1 MSITFDPKE
10 VIWAQKYRP
19 KALADV
25 ILPERIKAE
34 FRQAV
39 ENDNA
44 QHLILSGSA
53 GTGKTTSA
61 FAIANELKAS
71 VLFINASLE
80 TSIDVIRTRVL
91 EFSTTVSAFGRAG
104 RKIVIL
110 DEFESMS
117 TLAQNAIKSFSEQ
130 FSKNVFFIF
139 TTNHPNKIIEPLH
152 SRCNHVEF
160 KIRTDE
166 KSAIAK
172 EMFSRAC
179 EILENESIKYDKQV
193 VAQVIKAKFPDMR
206 SVLVTLQKA
215 SIGGELQSIAMQSQS
230 DYKDL
235 LASMKANKWTDM
247 RQWVAEN
254 ENLFSF
260 TDFYNELSKEIPV
273 DKLPVLVILTSD
285 YQYKISFVVDRQ
297 ITLTAYLT
305 EVMSEV
311 L

>member
-19 KALADV
+19 KKLEDV

-34 FRQAV
+34 FRDAV
-39 ENDNA
+39 ENGSA
-44 QHLILSGSA
+44 QHLILSGPA

-61 FAIANELKAS
+61 FAISNELGAS
-71 VLFINASLE
+71 TLFINASLE
-80 TSIDVIRTRVL
+80 TSIEVIRTRVL
-91 EFSTTVSAFGRAG
+91 EFSTTVSAFGRSG

-117 TLAQNAIKSFSEQ
+117 HLAQNAIKSFSEQ

-160 KIRTDE
+160 KIQPDE
-166 KSAIAK
+166 KATVAK
-172 EMFSRAC
+172 EMFARAC
-179 EILENESIKYDKQV
+179 EILENENVKYDQKI
-193 VAQVIKAKFPDMR
+193 VAQVIKSKFPDMR
-206 SVLVTLQKA
+206 SVLVALQKG
-215 SIGGELQSIAMQSQS
+215 SIGGELQSIALQNTS
-230 DYKDL
+230 DYKAL
-235 LASMKANKWTDM
+235 IEILKSKKWTDM

-254 ENLFSF
+254 DNAFSF
-260 TDFYNELSKEIPV
+260 SDFYTEMSKELPV
-273 DKLPVLVILTSD
+273 AKLPPFVLLTSD
-285 YQYKISFVVDRQ
+285 YQYKISFVVDKQ

>member
-1 MSITFDPKE
+1 MSIAFDPKE

-19 KALADV
+19 KTLDGV

-34 FRQAV
+34 FRHAV
-39 ENDNA
+39 ESDSA
-44 QHLILSGSA
+44 QHLILSGPA
-53 GTGKTTSA
+53 GTGKTTCA
-61 FAIANELKAS
+61 LAIANELGAS

-80 TSIDVIRTRVL
+80 TSIEVIRTRVL
-91 EFSTTVSAFGRAG
+91 EFSTTVSVFGRAG

-160 KIRTDE
+160 KIRPDE
-166 KSAIAK
+166 KATVAK
-172 EMFSRAC
+172 EMFNRAC
-179 EILENESIKYDKQV
+179 EILDNENIKYDRAI

-206 SVLVTLQKA
+206 SVLVSIQKA
-215 SIGGELQSIAMQSQS
+215 SIGGELQSIVMQSHS

-235 LASMKANKWTDM
+235 IGILKANKWLDM
-247 RQWVAEN
+247 RQWVADN
-254 ENLFSF
+254 ENTFSF
-260 TDFYNELSKEIPV
+260 SDFYNELSKTIPAE
-273 DKLPVLVILTSD
+273 KLPPLVILSSD
-285 YQYKISFVVDRQ
+285 YQYKIAFVQDRQ
-297 ITLTAYLT
+297 ITLTAFLT